1 MPRYIS
7 NKKLYDTD
15 TAEVIATYERSLP
28 SDHQSIDTL
37 YRTAKGNWFIYGT
50 GNGASPYA
58 QHIDN
63 ASTRGESFCPLSPRE
78 ARERLEKY
86 GETDLLVELFNIEIA

>member
-15 TAEVIATYERSLP
+15 TAEAIATYERSLP

-37 YRTAKGNWFIYGT
+37 YRTAKGNWFVCGT
-50 GNGASPYA
+50 YSGDPPTH
-58 QHIDN
+58 QW
-63 ASTRGESFCPLSPRE
+63 FCPLSPRE
-78 ARERLEKY
+78 ARERLEEY

>member
-15 TAEVIATYERSLP
+15 TAEVIGTYERSLH
-28 SDHQSIDTL
+28 SGHQSIETL
-37 YRTAKGNWFIYGT
+37 YRTAKDNWFVCGT
-50 GNGASPYA
+50 YSGDPPIHPT
-58 QHIDN
+58 QW
-63 ASTRGESFCPLSPRE
+63 FCPLSSRE
-78 ARERLEKY
+78 AMERLEKY

>member
-15 TAEVIATYERSLP
+15 TAEVIGTYERSLH
-28 SDHQSIDTL
+28 SGHQSIETL
-37 YRTAKGNWFIYGT
+37 YRTAKDNWFVCGT
-50 GNGASPYA
+50 YSGDPPIHPTHWT
-58 QHIDN
+58 QFVK
-63 ASTRGESFCPLSPRE
+63 EWFCPLSPRE
-78 ARERLEKY
+78 AQERLEKY